1 MSLFKLF
8 NSPEIY
14 VAKLFA
20 ISSLLF
26 TPRSV
31 FFPFS
36 YKHITVKLKYE
47 FYSYDMTDYYI
58 PLLAGWLF
66 VVPIGLIA
74 LMLLMDILNSRRI

>member
-36 YKHITVKLKYE
+36 YKHITVK
-47 FYSYDMTDYYI
+47 
-58 PLLAGWLF
+58 
-66 VVPIGLIA
+66 
-74 LMLLMDILNSRRI
+74 